1 MATRS
6 AGTGVLV
13 TLVTFVIA
21 TVGLLVVCIV
31 QFSGSERARG
41 EAKDLRDK
49 LSQQTQASQKLS
61 VLHGAVASQLT
72 GSQDASLDEEKFN
85 SAMTDLGVPAG
96 GSVKSYVESL
106 KGKLASAEKTSAG
119 LQKQVD
125 ELKSQLQPAEAPEGE
140 QPSETA
146 AQAASTIAQLNEA
159 AEGYR
164 RDLEAVKK
172 SADETRANFEQRFQ
186 EYKQERDAEV
196 EQLKSSK
203 ATLETRLTEANR
215 KLSQFETQPSDPSL
229 MVDGNVIQVGGG
241 DGTVFIDLGRS
252 HRVQPGM
259 TFEVFSTAD
268 QIRTSSEQGL
278 RGKATLQI
286 MKVGDDTSTARVVRA
301 SPGKPVVRGDVL
313 ANAVYS
319 PTQRFRFL
327 VHGNFDLDGDG
338 RATAEE
344 AGIIRNRIREW
355 GGVLAEG
362 DRVTGDLDFVVIGS
376 RPRRPAKP
384 LPDADEAEL
393 SAFTDAQNACDLF
406 EKIERE
412 ATEARIPVLNL
423 NRFEAL
429 TGMTN

>member
-1 MATRS
+1 M
-6 AGTGVLV
+6 
-13 TLVTFVIA
+13 
-21 TVGLLVVCIV
+21 
-31 QFSGSERARG
+31 RG

-72 GSQDASLDEEKFN
+72 GSQEAALDEEKFN
-85 SAMTDLGVPAG
+85 RAMTDLGVPAG
-96 GSVKSYVESL
+96 GSVKSFVESL

-119 LQKQVD
+119 LQRQVD
-125 ELKSQLQPAEAPEGE
+125 ELKSQLRPPETPEGE

-159 AEGYR
+159 ADGYR
-164 RDLEAVKK
+164 RDLETVKK

-203 ATLETRLTEANR
+203 ATLETRLAEANR

-393 SAFTDAQNACDLF
+393 SSFTDAQNACDLF

>member
-21 TVGLLVVCIV
+21 TVDLLVVCIV
-31 QFSGSERARG
+31 QFSASEKARS
-41 EAKDLRDK
+41 EVKDLRDK
-49 LSQQTQASQKLS
+49 LSQQTQAGQKLTA
-61 VLHGAVASQLT
+61 LNEAVSTQLT
-72 GSQDASLDEEKFN
+72 GSQDASLDQEKFN
-85 SAMTDLGVPAG
+85 TAMSELGVPAG
-96 GSVKSYVESL
+96 GSVKAYIDSL
-106 KGKLASAEKTSAG
+106 KGKLASSEKSASG
-119 LQKQVD
+119 LQKQID
-125 ELKSQLQPAEAPEGE
+125 ELKAQAQPAQAADGE
-140 QPSETA
+140 KPSETA
-146 AQAASTIAQLNEA
+146 AQATASIAQLNEA

-164 RDLEAVKK
+164 RDLDAVKK
-172 SADETRANFEQRFQ
+172 SADETRANFEQRFS

-203 ATLETRLTEANR
+203 ATLETRLAEANR

-229 MVDGNVIQVGGG
+229 LVDGNVIQVGGS

-268 QIRTSSEQGL
+268 QIRTSNEQGL

-286 MKVGDDTSTARVVRA
+286 MKVGDDTSTARVVRS

-338 RATAEE
+338 RATAQE
-344 AGIIRNRIREW
+344 ASVIRNRIREW
-355 GGVLAEG
+355 GGILAEG

-376 RPRRPAKP
+376 RPKRPAKP

-393 SAFTDAQNACDLF
+393 NAFTEAQNACDLY